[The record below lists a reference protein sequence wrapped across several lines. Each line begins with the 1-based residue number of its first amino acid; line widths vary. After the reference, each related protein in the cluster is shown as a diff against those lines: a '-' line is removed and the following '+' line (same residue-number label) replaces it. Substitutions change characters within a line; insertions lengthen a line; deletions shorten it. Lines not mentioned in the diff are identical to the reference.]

1 MSKRYTLREIFAN
14 VNGSSFVGIDT
25 ESVVKLKGGKKNEQ
39 QGRVTKRVT
48 GAQVMVFTN
57 QESNGYENM
66 VKRRLIEEGKD
77 PETFK
82 LGERAWGTRVPG
94 LPIIEHEKDGVV
106 KEYLEVIF
114 LKPGTTEYFLDGQ
127 PIEKSDIQGLE
138 DEKEEKDEKKNEQK
152 EDTGQGGLQNK
163 VIVRTFSAD
172 SLINVR
178 IDNAEYRFK

>member
-1 MSKRYTLREIFAN
+1 MKKRYTLREIFAN

-25 ESVVKLKGGKKNEQ
+25 ESPVKLKGGKKNPH
-39 QGRVTKRVT
+39 QGRVVKRVT
-48 GAQVMVFTN
+48 GSQVMVFTN

-66 VKRRLIEEGKD
+66 VRRRLLDEGKD
-77 PETFK
+77 PDSFQ
-82 LGERAWGTRVPG
+82 LGQRAWGTRVPG

-114 LKPGTTEYFLDGQ
+114 LKPGKTEYFLDGN
-127 PIEKSDIQGLE
+127 PVEKSEIEGL
-138 DEKEEKDEKKNEQK
+138 DDPKEETEEVK
-152 EDTGQGGLQNK
+152 EESTGQGGLSNK

-178 IDNAEYRFK
+178 IDNAEYQFK